1 MPQKPLILPN
11 GAGAPPRQKQPDVSH
26 AKTVC
31 CEYCG
36 HNIFTLGFVLKEIN
50 GLELGIGPGMTT
62 VPLEVPNLFICA
74 NCGKPHYL
82 NDNIKRH
89 IEALLA
95 GDGSLAKIEEED
107 RKQMEEIQRAQAEK
121 EAKEAEKEA
130 LAAQKAA
137 EKEAAAKKRK
147 VTSVISSTAGSAG
160 GTVGREVGNALG
172 NAIGGKFGKKIG
184 GNIGA
189 TLGRGILKTLFSWK
203 N

>member
-1 MPQKPLILPN
+1 MPQNPLILPN
-11 GAGAPPRQKQPDVSH
+11 GAGAPPRQKQPDVSR

-121 EAKEAEKEA
+121 EAKEADAKEEVEAKEAQAEDPLPDVGDEDEVLEVEDDGEDNEPEVLGDAILDEEDEPDTESDAPEGEKESS
-130 LAAQKAA
+130 
-137 EKEAAAKKRK
+137 AKV
-147 VTSVISSTAGSAG
+147 VTMTPP
-160 GTVGREVGNALG
+160 
-172 NAIGGKFGKKIG
+172 GK
-184 GNIGA
+184 
-189 TLGRGILKTLFSWK
+189 
-203 N
+203 

>member
-1 MPQKPLILPN
+1 MPQNPLILPN
-11 GAGAPPRQKQPDVSH
+11 GAGAPPRQKQPDVSR

-121 EAKEAEKEA
+121 EAKEAAAKEEVEAKEAQAEDPLPDVDDEDEVLEVEDDGEDNEPEVLGDAIPDEEDAPDTEPDAPEGEKESG
-130 LAAQKAA
+130 
-137 EKEAAAKKRK
+137 AK
-147 VTSVISSTAGSAG
+147 VVSMTPPG
-160 GTVGREVGNALG
+160 E
-172 NAIGGKFGKKIG
+172 
-184 GNIGA
+184 
-189 TLGRGILKTLFSWK
+189 
-203 N
+203 

>member
-121 EAKEAEKEA
+121 EAKEAAAKEEVEAKEAQAEDPLPDVGDEDEVLEVEDDGEDNEPEVLGDTIPDEEDEPDTEPDAPEGEKESS
-130 LAAQKAA
+130 
-137 EKEAAAKKRK
+137 AKV
-147 VTSVISSTAGSAG
+147 VTMTHP
-160 GTVGREVGNALG
+160 
-172 NAIGGKFGKKIG
+172 GK
-184 GNIGA
+184 
-189 TLGRGILKTLFSWK
+189 
-203 N
+203 

>member
-1 MPQKPLILPN
+1 MPQNPLILPN

-121 EAKEAEKEA
+121 EAKEAAAKEEVEAKEA
-130 LAAQKAA
+130 QA
-137 EKEAAAKKRK
+137 EDPLPDVDDED
-147 VTSVISSTAGSAG
+147 
-160 GTVGREVGNALG
+160 EVLEVEDDGEDNEPEVLG
-172 NAIGGKFGKKIG
+172 DAIPDEEDEPDTESDAPEGKKESSAKVVTMTPPG
-184 GNIGA
+184 
-189 TLGRGILKTLFSWK
+189 K
-203 N
+203 